1 MSKFGRV
8 LVVLVFA
15 MSCFFLAFSFMLF
28 ISRVR
33 WNDKLTQAQ
42 ADLREQRTEN
52 TRIRDE
58 IRRLEI
64 NRSSGNATRS
74 NALTLLE
81 VGMATSE
88 EEVNKIRK
96 NLDDLQNQKQ
106 EKGREVTGT
115 LDRLQ
120 QERAKV
126 QKARKDVEAV
136 QGTRDE
142 LLEEVLDLKNQILE
156 LEAVRQRLNASE
168 SRLRTY

>member
-126 QKARKDVEAV
+126 QKARKDVDAV